1 MVRCLQCYKY
11 REVGDGRNRRWE
23 NEGSA
28 VASVV
33 ARARPAAAAAV
44 GRGRWLAAGVASPLG
59 LDTRQMISLHVR
71 GL

>member
-11 REVGDGRNRRWE
+11 REVGDGRNRRWG

-33 ARARPAAAAAV
+33 A
-44 GRGRWLAAGVASPLG
+44 RGRWLAAGVASPLG
-59 LDTRQMISLHVR
+59 LDTRQMISPHVR

>member
-11 REVGDGRNRRWE
+11 REVGDGRNRRWG

-33 ARARPAAAAAV
+33 ARAV

-59 LDTRQMISLHVR
+59 LDTRQMISPHVR